1 MTFIE
6 TAPPI
11 PAPQNN
17 NHVDPLETVHVGGFD
32 TVRADRTELANW
44 IGDYCLSR
52 PSYPAIVFSSNGQGI
67 ALHGK
72 DAAYDAAMAAADVIH
87 ADGMPV
93 VMASRLMTKTPIRGR
108 SATTDLFHD
117 VAKVA
122 GERGLKFFVLGA
134 NESQN
139 KRAVE
144 EMKRRYPQAEIVGRR
159 NGYFSDAENAEVC
172 AEIVASGADVLWV
185 GLGKPKQE
193 IWCHQNREALAGVGV
208 IKTCGGLYAFLC
220 GDAPRAPEW
229 MQSLGLEWL
238 YRLKGDPRRLF
249 KRYMV
254 TNVQAAFRIL
264 RQTS

>member
-1 MTFIE
+1 M
-6 TAPPI
+6 
-11 PAPQNN
+11 
-17 NHVDPLETVHVGGFD
+17 
-32 TVRADRTELANW
+32 
-44 IGDYCLSR
+44 
-52 PSYPAIVFSSNGQGI
+52 
-67 ALHGK
+67 HGK

-93 VMASRLMTKTPIRGR
+93 VMASRLLTKTPIRGR

-117 VAKVA
+117 VAEVA
-122 GERGLKFFVLGA
+122 AERGLKFFVLGA
-134 NESQN
+134 NEDQN

-144 EMKRRYPQAEIVGRR
+144 EMKRLHPQAEIVGRR
-159 NGYFSDAENAEVC
+159 NGYFSEAENAEVC

-229 MQSLGLEWL
+229 MQSMGLEWL
-238 YRLKGDPRRLF
+238 YRLKDDPRRLF
-249 KRYMV
+249 KRYMI
-254 TNVQAAFRIL
+254 TNVQAFQKLIFCSRN
-264 RQTS
+264 